1 MHTTKLTLEQVY
13 DMFGCNEKPLN
24 LEEIFNILLCSIVE
38 IGYYDASTI
47 TSSTDDAIYQKYVYF
62 YPKMSEVKNRL
73 PKYLDRSVSMLEAQK
88 LDDMMVV
95 MKEETNK
102 YQSVPWYKVFA
113 KLQAKQI
120 YKKTANKTVPIESV
134 FRLLEYRAVYRCN
147 MSVADLRKRFY
158 AYAEEFSN
166 KLF

>member
-1 MHTTKLTLEQVY
+1 MKTTKLTLEQVY

-24 LEEIFNILLCSIVE
+24 LEEIFNILLCSIAE

-47 TSSTDDAIYQKYVYF
+47 TSYTDDAIYQKCVYF

-73 PKYLDRSVSMLEAQK
+73 PKYLDVEVSMLKAKK
-88 LDDMMVV
+88 LDDLMFT
-95 MKEETNK
+95 MKKETEA
-102 YQSVPWYKVFA
+102 YHAVPWY
-113 KLQAKQI
+113 QI
-120 YKKTANKTVPIESV
+120 VSKIKAMRTYKKTANKTVRIEKV

-158 AYAEEFSN
+158 AYADEFSN
-166 KLF
+166 KLY